1 MSRQR
6 PNSWTMRR
14 GAASSAF
21 PDPNR
26 APKDGPLALGG
37 DLSPARLLDAYS
49 HGIFP
54 WFENDEL
61 PILWWSPDPRA
72 VLAPAELRVSRSLA
86 KQLRS
91 GRYDVTADRAF
102 ADVVA
107 GCAVPRQVG
116 AGTWITQRMRRAYC
130 ELHRAGYAHSVEAWR
145 DDALVGGLY
154 GVSLG
159 GMFFG
164 ESMFSRA
171 ADASKVAL
179 AHLARQLAAWN
190 FTLIDCQMPTD
201 HLRSLGAR
209 EMPRAK
215 FLHLVAANN
224 DAPTRR
230 GLWAFERPAKG
241 DWRQR
246 GASG

>member
-1 MSRQR
+1 
-6 PNSWTMRR
+6 MRR

-21 PDPNR
+21 PDPSR

-37 DLSPARLLDAYS
+37 DLSPERLLDAYS

-54 WFENDEL
+54 WFENDEQ

-72 VLAPAELRVSRSLA
+72 VLAPAELRISRSLA
-86 KQLRS
+86 RQLRS
-91 GRYDVTADRAF
+91 GRYDITADRAF

-107 GCAVPRQVG
+107 GCAVPRQAG
-116 AGTWITQRMRRAYC
+116 AGTWITQRMQRAYC
-130 ELHRAGYAHSVEAWR
+130 DLHRAGYAHSVEAWH
-145 DDALVGGLY
+145 DAKLVGGLY

-179 AHLARQLAAWN
+179 AHLARQLAAWR

-209 EMPRAK
+209 EMSRAE

-224 DAPTRR
+224 DAPTCR
-230 GLWAFERPAKG
+230 GMWNFKQYANG

>member
-1 MSRQR
+1 MLRK
-6 PNSWTMRR
+6 
-14 GAASSAF
+14 AASSAF
-21 PDPNR
+21 PDPNI

-37 DLSPARLLDAYS
+37 DLSPERLLDAYS

-54 WFENDEL
+54 WFDNDAQ

-72 VLAPAELRVSRSLA
+72 VLAPTELRISRSLG
-86 KQLRS
+86 KQLQS
-91 GRYDVTADRAF
+91 GRYDVTADQAF

-107 GCAVPRQVG
+107 GCAAPRRSG
-116 AGTWITQRMRRAYC
+116 DGTWITRRMQRAYGD
-130 ELHRAGYAHSVEAWR
+130 LHRAGYAHSVEAWR
-145 DDALVGGLY
+145 GDELAGGLY

-171 ADASKVAL
+171 TDASKVAL
-179 AHLARQLAAWN
+179 AHLAWQLAAWK

-209 EMPRAK
+209 EMPRAE
-215 FLHLVAANN
+215 FLRLVAANN
-224 DAPTRR
+224 DVTTRR
-230 GLWAFERPAKG
+230 GSWAFDAHPAERQA
-241 DWRQR
+241 WRQH

>member
-1 MSRQR
+1 MLHD
-6 PNSWTMRR
+6 
-14 GAASSAF
+14 AARSAF
-21 PDPNR
+21 PNPIR
-26 APKDGPLALGG
+26 APKDRPLALGG
-37 DLSPARLLDAYS
+37 DLSPKRLLDAYS

-54 WFENDEL
+54 WFENDAQ

-72 VLAPAELRVSRSLA
+72 VLAPTELRISRSLG

-91 GRYDVTADRAF
+91 GRYEVTADQAF

-107 GCAVPRQVG
+107 GCAAPRRSG
-116 AGTWITQRMRRAYC
+116 DGTWITRRMQRAYGN
-130 ELHRAGYAHSVEAWR
+130 LHRAGYAHSVEAWR
-145 DDALVGGLY
+145 GDELAGGLY

-171 ADASKVAL
+171 VDASKVAL

-209 EMPRAK
+209 EMPRAE
-215 FLHLVAANN
+215 FLRLVAANN
-224 DAPTRR
+224 AVPTRR
-230 GLWAFERPAKG
+230 GSWAFDAHG
-241 DWRQR
+241 F
-246 GASG
+246 

>member
-1 MSRQR
+1 MLHE
-6 PNSWTMRR
+6 
-14 GAASSAF
+14 AARSAF
-21 PDPNR
+21 PNPNR

-37 DLSPARLLDAYS
+37 DLSPERLLDAYS

-54 WFENDEL
+54 WFENDAQ

-72 VLAPAELRVSRSLA
+72 VLAPTELRISRSLGR
-86 KQLRS
+86 QLRA
-91 GRYDVTADRAF
+91 GRYQVTADQAF

-107 GCAVPRQVG
+107 GCAAPRRSRD
-116 AGTWITQRMRRAYC
+116 GTWITGRMQCAYGD
-130 ELHRAGYAHSVEAWR
+130 LHRAGYAHSVEAWR
-145 DDALVGGLY
+145 GDELAGGLY

-179 AHLARQLAAWN
+179 AHLARQLAAWD
-190 FTLIDCQMPTD
+190 FTLIDCQMPTE

-209 EMPRAK
+209 EMSRAD
-215 FLHLVAANN
+215 FLRLVAANN

-230 GLWAFERPAKG
+230 GNWAFEE
-241 DWRQR
+241 QLF
-246 GASG
+246 

>member
-1 MSRQR
+1 MLRK
-6 PNSWTMRR
+6 
-14 GAASSAF
+14 AVSSAF
-21 PDPNR
+21 PDPNI

-37 DLSPARLLDAYS
+37 DLSPERLLDAYS

-54 WFENDEL
+54 WFDNDAQ

-72 VLAPAELRVSRSLA
+72 VLAPTELRISRSLG
-86 KQLRS
+86 KQLQA
-91 GRYDVTADRAF
+91 GRYDVTADQAF

-107 GCAVPRQVG
+107 GCAAPRRSG
-116 AGTWITQRMRRAYC
+116 DGTWITRRMQRAYC
-130 ELHRAGYAHSVEAWR
+130 DLHRAGYAHSVEAWR
-145 DDALVGGLY
+145 GDELAGGLY

-164 ESMFSRA
+164 ESMFSRSV
-171 ADASKVAL
+171 DASKVAL
-179 AHLARQLAAWN
+179 AHLARQLTAWN

-209 EMPRAK
+209 EMPRAE
-215 FLHLVAANN
+215 FLRLVAANSHM
-224 DAPTRR
+224 PTRR
-230 GLWAFERPAKG
+230 GSWAFDAHPAERQA
-241 DWRQR
+241 WRQH

>member
-1 MSRQR
+1 MLHD
-6 PNSWTMRR
+6 
-14 GAASSAF
+14 AARSAF
-21 PDPNR
+21 PNPIR
-26 APKDGPLALGG
+26 APKDRPLALGG
-37 DLSPARLLDAYS
+37 DLSPERLLDAYS

-54 WFENDEL
+54 WFENDAQ

-72 VLAPAELRVSRSLA
+72 VLAPTELRISRSLG

-91 GRYDVTADRAF
+91 GRYEVTADQAF

-107 GCAVPRQVG
+107 GCAVPRRSG
-116 AGTWITQRMRRAYC
+116 DGTWITRRMQRAYGN
-130 ELHRAGYAHSVEAWR
+130 LHRAGYAHSVEAWR
-145 DDALVGGLY
+145 GDELAGGLY

-171 ADASKVAL
+171 TDASKVAL

-209 EMPRAK
+209 EMPRAE
-215 FLHLVAANN
+215 FLRLVAANN
-224 DAPTRR
+224 AAPTRR
-230 GLWAFERPAKG
+230 GSWVFDAHPAERQA
-241 DWRQR
+241 WRQR